1 MRIVRKA
8 FRVVFILAVLVLAGA
23 VALFFWLRTS
33 LPRIEGDVAVEGLG
47 DDVEILRDEWGIPHI
62 FAQSPR
68 DAYFGLG
75 FAHAQDRFFQME
87 MQRRGAQGSISELLG
102 SLALERDRFLRLLD
116 LYRASRSSF
125 ATLSP
130 ETRETLEAY
139 AAGVNAWL
147 ATRDGP
153 AAPELALLL
162 ADHPESWHPA
172 DSVSWLKIM
181 ALLLAGNWREEA
193 LHAAVAERLGPEKA
207 ASFFPAFPQD
217 SPAILE
223 AAQGIDFTA
232 LSFLFDRLLGTPGK
246 GSNNWAVSGKHT
258 ASGYPLLANDP
269 HLGYAIPSVWYLA
282 HLEAPGFSVAGATL
296 PGMPLVVIG
305 TNGRIAWSLSNTG
318 PDTQDLFIE
327 RRDPDDADRYLAP
340 DGPEP
345 FAVREETI
353 VVRFGTDEQITMLE
367 TRHGPVLTG
376 IVDRLPG
383 DADDEEVLSLAWTM
397 LHDDDRSMES
407 ALALHTAQNW
417 QDFTAI
423 ARFYAGPMQNIIYA
437 DRDGNIGLLA
447 PGFVPVRRSGDG
459 RLPVEGWTGES
470 DWLGRIPLHDLPRTF
485 DPPSGI
491 LAAANNRLVGENY
504 PYFLSHRWEPGYR
517 ADRIREVLGSHSR
530 HDLESFTRLQLDNRS
545 GLVEAFLGHALSG
558 EPQTVAGRLLQV
570 HLEAWDLAMDT
581 DLVAPTIFHAWYR
594 EFTRSIYEDEM
605 GELFETAWWHRPEF
619 VLGLLNDDSH
629 GWCSNAETGESES
642 CSELAVAALDKAAV
656 FLREKFGGDPA
667 DWVWGKAHALDIR
680 HPLFGFVPVL
690 DDLTGVSLPLGGDR
704 HSVAAADYAFSSD
717 SRVFTTVHGP
727 ALRAVID
734 LEEPVTGHFIIMPGQ
749 SGNPF
754 SPFYD
759 NMTERW
765 NANRPLAIVLGRE
778 MTGAATRLVLTSGN
792 E

>member
-1 MRIVRKA
+1 MRIVRKT
-8 FRVVFILAVLVLAGA
+8 FRVVLILTVLGLAGA

-33 LPRIEGDVAVEGLG
+33 LPQIEGDVAVEGLVA
-47 DDVEILRDEWGIPHI
+47 DVEILRDEWGIPHI

-87 MQRRGAQGSISELLG
+87 MQRRGAQGRISELVG
-102 SLALERDRFLRLLD
+102 SLAIERDRFLRLLD

-147 ATRDGP
+147 ATHDGP
-153 AAPELALLL
+153 PAPELALLL
-162 ADHPESWHPA
+162 ADQPEAWQPA

-193 LHAAVAERLGPEKA
+193 LHAAIAERLGPEKA
-207 ASFFPAFPQD
+207 ASFFPAFRPG
-217 SPAILE
+217 SPTILE
-223 AAQGIDFTA
+223 TAEGIDFTA
-232 LSFLFDRLLGTPGK
+232 LASLFDRLLGTPGK
-246 GSNNWAVSGKHT
+246 GSNNWAVSGEHT

-269 HLGYAIPSVWYLA
+269 HLGYGIPSVWYLA
-282 HLEAPGFSVAGATL
+282 HLEAPGLSVTGATL

-327 RRDPDDADRYLAP
+327 RRDPDDANRYLAP

-353 VVRFGTDEQITMLE
+353 VVRFGTDEQVTMLE

-383 DADDEEVLSLAWTM
+383 DAGDEEVLALAWTM

-417 QDFTAI
+417 QEFTAI

-437 DRDGNIGLLA
+437 DGDGNIGLLA
-447 PGFVPVRRSGDG
+447 PGFVPVRRSGNG

-470 DWLGRIPLHDLPRTF
+470 DWLGRIPFHDLPRVL

-491 LAAANNRLVGENY
+491 LAAANNRLVGGDY

-517 ADRIREVLGSHSR
+517 AGRIREVLGSHSR

-545 GLVEAFLGHALSG
+545 GLAEAFLDHALSRRTADRGRTPAPGSPRGMGPSHGCGSRGAHDLPMPGIGNSPVRSTRTRWANCSRRHGGTVRNSSSIFSRTILSAGAAMPKQVRAKAARNSPLQHSTERLCSFGKSSAAILPTGSG
-558 EPQTVAGRLLQV
+558 ERRTLSTCGIPCSGSCRFSMTLRVSAC
-570 HLEAWDLAMDT
+570 HWA
-581 DLVAPTIFHAWYR
+581 
-594 EFTRSIYEDEM
+594 
-605 GELFETAWWHRPEF
+605 ETA
-619 VLGLLNDDSH
+619 
-629 GWCSNAETGESES
+629 T
-642 CSELAVAALDKAAV
+642 ALPPPTMPSV
-656 FLREKFGGDPA
+656 R
-667 DWVWGKAHALDIR
+667 IR
-680 HPLFGFVPVL
+680 GSSPPSTVPRFA
-690 DDLTGVSLPLGGDR
+690 P
-704 HSVAAADYAFSSD
+704 
-717 SRVFTTVHGP
+717 
-727 ALRAVID
+727 
-734 LEEPVTGHFIIMPGQ
+734 
-749 SGNPF
+749 
-754 SPFYD
+754 
-759 NMTERW
+759 
-765 NANRPLAIVLGRE
+765 
-778 MTGAATRLVLTSGN
+778 
-792 E
+792 